1 MTPEVRG
8 LFQGSAGPPQD
19 ARGPVDVGATHD
31 PLVIDCDRCSMRG
44 VGCDDCV
51 VSVLLGGPPVD
62 APLDETEQHAIDV
75 LAEAGLVPPLRM
87 VESRSG
93 RSAQHDS

>member
-8 LFQGSAGPPQD
+8 LFQGAAGPPPPSRP
-19 ARGPVDVGATHD
+19 AGAEAAAD
-31 PLVIDCDRCSMRG
+31 SLVIDCDRCSMRG

-62 APLDETEQHAIDV
+62 APFDETEQHALDV
-75 LAEAGLVPPLRM
+75 LADAGLVPPLRM
-87 VESRSG
+87 VEP
-93 RSAQHDS
+93 RSARVAHDDH

>member
-8 LFQGSAGPPQD
+8 LFQGEAGPAPQPRH
-19 ARGPVDVGATHD
+19 AD
-31 PLVIDCDRCSMRG
+31 PLVIDCDHCSMRG

-51 VSVLLGGPPVD
+51 VSVLLGGPPT
-62 APLDETEQHAIDV
+62 LDETEQHAIDV

-87 VESRSG
+87 VEA
-93 RSAQHDS
+93 RSAREEAPSA